1 MLQTFT
7 TRASTRLERSRQ
19 WRARTN
25 AHQVE
30 FEDDREASMRG
41 GEFGALRLCIVSMGR
56 HRVAQSDDDL
66 QRHVPALKFLFQEEG
81 STIVRQS
88 GRPHRLEAGQWCA
101 LRKDMSFELEAP
113 EHARQLAITLPCAVL
128 PGPRRDP
135 AWWRQARTFLR
146 GPSQILH
153 ASAAASIMTA
163 GSLSIAECSL
173 LGRQLTEL
181 IAMTIHAT
189 DMDPLPDIR
198 EQRRRGILTFID
210 RHLADPGLGVARIAR
225 EFGMSSRSI
234 HKLFEGEAHTVA
246 RAIWDRRLERCRDEM
261 VDPSLATRSIT
272 EIAHLWGFSDSQHFS
287 RAFKQRFGVT
297 PRDYR
302 NLFSLH

>member
-19 WRARTN
+19 WFARTK

-30 FEDDREASMRG
+30 FKDDREASMRG
-41 GEFGALRLCIVSMGR
+41 GEFGPLRLCLVSMGR
-56 HRVAQSDDDL
+56 HRVTQLDDNTQL
-66 QRHVPALKFLFQEEG
+66 LAPALKFLFQEEG
-81 STIVRQS
+81 SAIIRQA
-88 GRPHRLEAGQWCA
+88 GRTHQLEAGQWCA
-101 LRKDMSFELEAP
+101 LRKDMPFELEAP
-113 EHARQLAITLPCAVL
+113 EHARQLAITLPCSAL
-128 PGPRRDP
+128 AGPRRDP
-135 AWWRQARTFLR
+135 VWWRQARTFLR

-153 ASAAASIMTA
+153 ASTAASIMTA
-163 GSLSIAECSL
+163 GNLSVTERDL

-181 IAMTIHAT
+181 IEMTIHAS

-198 EQRRRGILTFID
+198 EERRRGILAFID
-210 RHLADPGLGVARIAR
+210 RHLADPELGVTRIAR
-225 EFGMSSRSI
+225 EFGISSRSI

-261 VDPSLATRSIT
+261 VDPSLTTRSIT